1 MISSLDVF
9 ADKNHVAPR
18 LSFVNV
24 LGHNKV
30 LRSEIF
36 ISEDRQLRAAHLILE
51 YEPLSHS
58 FQDAS
63 QAIKVGDPKLNH
75 IDVSKLGFL
84 ALRDPS
90 PVVLPLQQVPQ
101 EVAALR
107 EETDSTY
114 LSLEAKI
121 NQFCL
126 DEGGEVLEKPIKLFD
141 SKADFDRFSMANPPR
156 LVVAWIDSSSEEEE
170 MTLN

>member
-1 MISSLDVF
+1 MVVFIGLTMISSLDVF
-9 ADKNHVAPR
+9 ADKNHVTLR

-63 QAIKVGDPKLNH
+63 QAIKAGDPKLNH

-84 ALRDPS
+84 ALRDPP
-90 PVVLPLQQVPQ
+90 PVVLPLQQVP
-101 EVAALR
+101 
-107 EETDSTY
+107 
-114 LSLEAKI
+114 
-121 NQFCL
+121 
-126 DEGGEVLEKPIKLFD
+126 
-141 SKADFDRFSMANPPR
+141 
-156 LVVAWIDSSSEEEE
+156 
-170 MTLN
+170 